1 MCICEINLYP
11 VYSLGLVFALGLQN
25 KLFEDVVVAG
35 NDAEK
40 NVYVSQVSRDSEFPK
55 AGGRNTRRA
64 SELSDFGKSLRASN
78 CTAEQCGEKE
88 DEESLSH
95 LTESTSKSLSFFL
108 VRLTRSQWPR

>member
-40 NVYVSQVSRDSEFPK
+40 MFMSAK
-55 AGGRNTRRA
+55 
-64 SELSDFGKSLRASN
+64 
-78 CTAEQCGEKE
+78 
-88 DEESLSH
+88 
-95 LTESTSKSLSFFL
+95 
-108 VRLTRSQWPR
+108 